1 MNCTKIF
8 TILNVALFWVS
19 CTSSAQTQT
28 SRTAKQRWLKKNVH
42 VVDNLKPNNTNFT
55 QFEALKKAIGDRRIV
70 LLGEQTHGDGTT
82 FEAKVRLIKFLH
94 KEMGFEIL
102 AFESGFYQVFKVW
115 SELEKGND
123 YRQVV
128 PKGIHRRW
136 AKIKQIQPVF
146 SYVRNSIGTK
156 KPLEMAGIDILMGG
170 SYSKNFL
177 VEDFESFLTKSY
189 PNLATENDFKHAK
202 QQLRKVLNSSAFL
215 PSNSDQTSLLSILD
229 IYIDHLEENLESE
242 HQWNTDSFWAQVLR
256 NLKTNLINNWSR
268 LDGTYS
274 RPVFFSRR
282 DRIMADN
289 IKWLS
294 NGNKKV
300 IVWSSVTHNMQN
312 FDPKLL
318 EKMKWSPD
326 TKFMGEYL
334 SKLIGSNNMF
344 HLTFTGYE
352 GFYSNVGEHPAR
364 QKFPK
369 PSPESLE
376 SLLNQT
382 GIKYGYFMLN
392 TPNTPKWLKKPFK
405 ASFVFNREH
414 LSKWGDS
421 IDAVFFTKTM
431 EPSSYKN

>member
-1 MNCTKIF
+1 MNHIKIF
-8 TILNVALFWVS
+8 TMLTVAVFWVS
-19 CTSSAQTQT
+19 CTSSAQTRT

-42 VVDNLKPNNTNFT
+42 VVDNLKPNNTNFM

-70 LLGEQTHGDGTT
+70 LLSEQTHGDGTT

-94 KEMGFEIL
+94 KEMGFEVL
-102 AFESGFYQVFKVW
+102 AFESGFYQVLKVW

-128 PKGIHRRW
+128 QKGIHRRW
-136 AKIKQIQPVF
+136 AKVKQIQPIF
-146 SYVRNSIGTK
+146 SYVQKSIETK
-156 KPLEMAGIDILMGG
+156 KPIEIAGIDILMGG

-177 VEDFESFLTKSY
+177 AEDFESFLTKSY

-274 RPVFFSRR
+274 HPVFFSRR
-282 DRIMADN
+282 DRMMADN

-300 IVWSSVTHNMQN
+300 IVWASVSHNMRN
-312 FDPKLL
+312 VDPKLL
-318 EKMKWSPD
+318 EKMNWSPN

-334 SKLIGSNNMF
+334 SDLVGSDNMF
-344 HLTFTGYE
+344 HIAFTGYE
-352 GFYSNVGEHPAR
+352 GSYTDIHEQNKP
-364 QKFPK
+364 QKFTS
-369 PSPESLE
+369 PSKESIE
-376 SLLNQT
+376 ASLNRAC
-382 GIKYGYFMLN
+382 IKYGYLLLN
-392 TPNTPKWLKKPFK
+392 DVNNPEWLKKPFK
-405 ASFVFNREH
+405 ASFVFNKEY
-414 LSKWGDS
+414 LSDWSKS
-421 IDAVFFTKTM
+421 IDAIFFTRKM
-431 EPSSYKN
+431 EASTYQK